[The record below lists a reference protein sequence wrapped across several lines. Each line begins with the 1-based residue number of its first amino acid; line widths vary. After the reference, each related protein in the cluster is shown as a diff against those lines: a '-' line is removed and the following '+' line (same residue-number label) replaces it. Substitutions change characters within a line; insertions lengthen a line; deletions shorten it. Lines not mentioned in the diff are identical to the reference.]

1 VQQTAREGCLE
12 GVVQGMNRLTDRVAL
27 VTGAGRGIGAATARR
42 LAADGAAVAVA
53 DLTEGDTEETSTA
66 ISDSGGTA
74 IGVGCD
80 VTVADQ
86 VEAAVERVVAELGR
100 IDILVSNA
108 GVIRDNL
115 LFKMSEDDWDTVIAV
130 HLRGAF
136 LCSRAAQRHMVAQ
149 RYGKIVNLSSISAL
163 GNRGQANYSA
173 AKAGIQGLTRTL
185 AIELGP
191 FDINV
196 NAVAPGFIATAMT
209 DATARRMG
217 VEPEQF
223 REAVAAMVPLRR
235 IGLPTDIAGVVSFLV
250 SEDASYITGQTLYVD
265 GGPR

>member
-1 VQQTAREGCLE
+1 MT
-12 GVVQGMNRLTDRVAL
+12 RLTGKVAF
-27 VTGAGRGIGAATARR
+27 VTGSGRGIGAATARR
-42 LAADGAAVAVA
+42 LAADGATVAVV
-53 DLTEGDTEETSTA
+53 DLTEPDTADTVTA
-66 ISDSGGTA
+66 IRDAGGTA
-74 IGVGCD
+74 MGIGCD
-80 VTVADQ
+80 VSQTEQ
-86 VEAAVERVVAELGR
+86 VEAAVDRATEALGGF
-100 IDILVSNA
+100 DILVNNA

-115 LFKMSEDDWDTVIAV
+115 LFKMTDEDWDTVLAV

-136 LCSRAAQRHMVAQ
+136 LCSRAAQRRMVEQ
-149 RYGKIVNLSSISAL
+149 KSGKIVNLSSTSAL

-173 AKAGIQGLTRTL
+173 AKAGIQGFTRTL

-191 FDINV
+191 FGINV

-223 REAVAAMVPLRR
+223 REGAAAAVPLRR
-235 IGLPTDIAGVVSFLV
+235 IGDPEDIASVVSFLV
-250 SEDASYITGQTLYVD
+250 SDDASYISGQTIYVD